1 MNITCLKENLKRIL
15 NIISGIV
22 GKNLT
27 LPILN
32 NILIE
37 AQEEGIKISATNL
50 EIGLSAFVS
59 GKIEKK
65 GVLTVPA
72 KTLTSFISNLPN
84 KKIQLEAKKNIL
96 KISSDNYKAEINGLP
111 AEEFPIIPKFSQKFS
126 YKIPSETLKEA
137 LSSVVS
143 VAAISDSRP
152 EITGVF
158 LMFENSKVLVAATD
172 SFRLAEKT
180 ILLENKKESTKQEIK
195 TILPQKTAQ
204 ELTKILSENTGKEVS
219 IGFENNQIF
228 LKIGDFQIVSRL
240 IDGVYPDYQQ
250 IIPRESAFSLALDK
264 EELISSIRLASV
276 FSSKINETKFKFDL
290 KRKKLTVSSADPEVG
305 TNESEIALEVEKP
318 ETPSDK
324 ILEISFNHRF
334 LLDGLNNLKGK
345 KAIFSLNSETTP
357 GVLRSA
363 SDSSYLYLLMPINAN

>member
-1 MNITCLKENLKRIL
+1 MNVTCLKENLKRIL

-37 AQEEGIKISATNL
+37 AHL

-195 TILPQKTAQ
+195 IILPQKTAQ

>member
-318 ETPSDK
+318 EAPGDK

>member
-1 MNITCLKENLKRIL
+1 MNVTCLKENLKRIL

-318 ETPSDK
+318 EAPGDK

>member
-1 MNITCLKENLKRIL
+1 MNVTCLKENLKRIL